1 MANYAQLLL
10 YTKNPEPQCPMG
22 ILEYKQ
28 LIFRF
33 NNSNGTFLAGDI
45 ITTYGRADFLTAND
59 FTGQYFTSPYWRSF
73 FARETGYFDG
83 FKDNLINAIKWNMV
97 NTRGAKLNVS
107 YEFDQLSQTWLL
119 KLEATEYGH
128 SFSNITCSL
137 PNFEDPIIVSEELP
151 IEYKLLEVSVLQVD
165 SPIVGDRQTRCVYRI
180 SAENFAPPSTAVSL
194 PANSYELPFT
204 AGLFYNLEFDRL
216 HSRPVIQLKDAN
228 DELSVNTLRLPIVQR
243 WSIANVIT
251 TEDTATIIAG
261 TYPDFDVATTILYS
275 VNGSPYQESS
285 FFPDLY
291 VGDHQAEILDSL
303 GGRWYYNFTIIST
316 EDKPEPFVDIS
327 DVNALQ
333 FRDQSQSGNY
343 KSLLAKQKFINIEQR
358 CFAQL
363 FPSTIITTQIRTSYE
378 TVSPK
383 VNDFDITPTKIV
395 SNIGQLDWR
404 DCQFADGGVGKTL
417 VYFSSGQIYDPANGN
432 VLGSYN
438 NTTPIGISIEDWREI
453 GDIVTFTFGVFK
465 VVDIIRS
472 NEVGGMCL
480 KIETPYLNFV
490 PQICKTKYN
499 KEEWDVWEFSFDT
512 GTLALDKVN
521 TVEITFEDPAYPTK
535 IWESEPFIRVDN
547 TDELI
552 KVSAFG
558 EEVISDIIPTNTI
571 HSIWLQAQF
580 FDYEMGTELDS
591 FEDDKMNSVTVK
603 RSLLRNIALKTHAIP
618 EYLAH
623 KIGLYMLFDNV
634 LLDDVPFEPVDAAKT
649 SSFVDKQNPFYI
661 LVQKFRPLN
670 SAQSN
675 ISTSEVVSRVL
686 GASSSTVLGA

>member
-1 MANYAQLLL
+1 MANYAKIRWNVSSTETPLQTSGSVSYGFSFLFDD
-10 YTKNPEPQCPMG
+10 YYVIANTSSDNVNRPTATPPQFARG
-22 ILEYKQ
+22 DGY
-28 LIFRF
+28 F
-33 NNSNGTFLAGDI
+33 NTFFSNLAGAI
-45 ITTYGRADFLTAND
+45 SSYYVLGKGKRFSVNAYSGGRNN
-59 FTGQYFTSPYWRSF
+59 
-73 FARETGYFDG
+73 G
-83 FKDNLINAIKWNMV
+83 FIEIV
-97 NTRGAKLNVS
+97 
-107 YEFDQLSQTWLL
+107 
-119 KLEATEYGH
+119 ATEYGH
-128 SFSNITCSL
+128 SFTNEDLTPL
-137 PNFEDPIIVSEELP
+137 PNFDAPIITPEVLP
-151 IEYKLLEVSVLQVD
+151 VEFKLLDVTALQVD

-180 SAENFAPPSTAVSL
+180 SAENFAAPSAAVSL

-216 HSRPVIQLKDAN
+216 HSRPAIQLKDAN
-228 DELSVNTLRLPIVQR
+228 DVVSVNSIQLPIVQR
-243 WSIANVIT
+243 WYISNIIT
-251 TEDTATIIAG
+251 TENTATIVAG
-261 TYPDFDVATTILYS
+261 TYAGYDFATTILYS
-275 VNGSPYQESS
+275 IDGSPYQASS
-285 FFPDLY
+285 FFTDLLA
-291 VGDHQAEILDSL
+291 GDHQAEILDSL
-303 GGRWYYNFTIIST
+303 GGRWYYDFTIIST

-363 FPSTIITTQIRTSYE
+363 FPSTVITTQIRTSYE

-383 VNDFDITPTKIV
+383 VNNFDITPTKIV

-490 PQICKTKYN
+490 PEICKTKYN

-512 GTLALDKVN
+512 GTLALDDVN
-521 TVEITFEDPAYPTK
+521 SVEITFEDADYPTK

-558 EEVISDIIPTNTI
+558 EEVISDMIPTDTI
-571 HSIWLQAQF
+571 HSIWIQAQF
-580 FDYEMGTELDS
+580 FDYEMGTEEDS
-591 FEDDKMNSVTVK
+591 FKDVNSNQETVK
-603 RSLLRNIALKTHAIP
+603 RTLFRYKPLRTHAIP
-618 EYLAH
+618 EYLCH
-623 KIGLYMLFDNV
+623 KIGLYMLFKNV
-634 LLDDVPFEPVDAAKT
+634 LVDDLAFTPSEGGKT
-649 SSFVDKQNPFYI
+649 VSYAEKNNPFF
-661 LVQKFRPLN
+661 LLTQRFLPKD